1 MSEAAQILALLG
13 TGEPI
18 ARDDVRRWTESQELE
33 VLGAVYEL
41 TRNAWDRIQPEL
53 EAVEFTNFMRRYLIR
68 CIDEDPRPGDHVHG
82 GYEAAWELA
91 GLLKHWRT
99 LGKESKEI
107 LRRAAADLTV
117 LYRRTDET
125 TRNRILCGVLE
136 HAFEEP
142 ELRPYFAS
150 WQRDPDLR
158 EAYKLALDWGS
169 THEH

>member
-1 MSEAAQILALLG
+1 MSEAERIRALADSE
-13 TGEPI
+13 EPV
-18 ARDDVRRWTESQELE
+18 ARDDVRRWMESQDLE
-33 VLGAVYEL
+33 ILAAVYALVEKGRTEL
-41 TRNAWDRIQPEL
+41 DPAEKTA
-53 EAVEFTNFMRRYLIR
+53 FMRRYLLR
-68 CIDEDPRPGDHVHG
+68 CIDEDPSPNEHLHG

-91 GLLKHWRT
+91 GLLKQWRT
-99 LGKESKEI
+99 LGSASKEI
-107 LRRAAADLTV
+107 LRRSAADLTT

-142 ELRPYFAS
+142 ELRSYFSS

-158 EAYKLALDWGS
+158 EAYKLALDWGT

>member
-1 MSEAAQILALLG
+1 MSEAGRILALLESE
-13 TGEPI
+13 EPV
-18 ARDDVRRWTESQELE
+18 ARDDVRRWMESHELD
-33 VLGAVYEL
+33 VLAAVYEL
-41 TRNAWDRIQPEL
+41 TRSAWDRIQPEP
-53 EAVEFTNFMRRYLIR
+53 ESVETADFMRRYLLR
-68 CIDEDPRPGDHVHG
+68 CIDEDPRPDDYLHG

-91 GLLKHWRT
+91 GLLKQWRT
-99 LGKESKEI
+99 LGSAAKDI
-107 LRRAAADLTV
+107 LRRSAADLMT

-142 ELRPYFAS
+142 ELRPYFSS

-158 EAYKLALDWGS
+158 EAYKLALDWGT